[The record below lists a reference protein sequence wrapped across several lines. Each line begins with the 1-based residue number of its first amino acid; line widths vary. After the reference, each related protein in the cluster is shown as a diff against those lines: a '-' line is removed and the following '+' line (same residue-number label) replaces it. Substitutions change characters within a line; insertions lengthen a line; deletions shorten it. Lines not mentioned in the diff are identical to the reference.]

1 MVSDLVLDVLG
12 HIRCYMKHAF
22 DQLAMFDAAAQFL
35 VCRKIHTIEQE
46 LKKCLELSVKGG
58 KKFLQGKCVNRAQVT
73 KSARRSESQAWILA
87 CGGHILPFP

>member
-1 MVSDLVLDVLG
+1 
-12 HIRCYMKHAF
+12 
-22 DQLAMFDAAAQFL
+22 MF
-35 VCRKIHTIEQE
+35 RE
-46 LKKCLELSVKGG
+46 LQLSVKGG